1 MFSIKSTFSSLLKGL
16 KKAYSI
22 PTLPDHIIKFTMH
35 PTIRII
41 RFLGGVSFL
50 TILSKSH
57 LNYHISILFIAMF
70 FATIFTIYHFYLSY
84 HRFKH
89 IKYLLKS
96 DKLEVRNSPI
106 DRLAFLAAKVLTC
119 LKGVCQEAQPVG
131 LGLGLMLGAD
141 EVMKYADVEPFFGPL
156 MGGILKGVLPE
167 KHIKESEEIIKNAF
181 ELLRSNRS
189 NVNTTNNLLDL
200 LKDSNIK
207 GDLTKDEFEEM
218 KNILV
223 EKQVELKSKDSALKT
238 ELKSKISEIIDKW

>member
-1 MFSIKSTFSSLLKGL
+1 MFKSKSTLNSLVKGF
-16 KKAYSI
+16 KKAYSV
-22 PTLPDHIIKFTMH
+22 PTLPDYIIEFTNK
-35 PTIRII
+35 PLIRIM

-57 LNYHISILFIAMF
+57 LNSHISILFIAMF

-89 IKYLLKS
+89 IRYLLKS
-96 DKLEVRNSPI
+96 DKLEVRNSPL
-106 DRLAFLAAKVLTC
+106 DRLAFLAAKVVTC

-141 EVMKYADVEPFFGPL
+141 EVLKYGNAEPFFGPL
-156 MGGILKGVLPE
+156 MGGILKGVLPA
-167 KHIKESEEIIKNAF
+167 KPTKESEEIIKSAF
-181 ELLRSNRS
+181 ELLRANRS

-200 LKDSNIK
+200 LKDSNLT

-223 EKQVELKSKDSALKT
+223 EKQDELKTKDKR
-238 ELKSKISEIIDKW
+238 

>member
-1 MFSIKSTFSSLLKGL
+1 MMFSIKSTLNSLVKGF

-22 PTLPDHIIKFTMH
+22 PTLPDHIIEFTNK
-35 PTIRII
+35 PLIRIM

-89 IKYLLKS
+89 IRYLLKS
-96 DKLEVRNSPI
+96 DKLEVKKSPL

-131 LGLGLMLGAD
+131 LCLMLGAD
-141 EVMKYADVEPFFGPL
+141 EVLKYGNAEPFFGPL
-156 MGGILKGVLPE
+156 MGGILKGVLPA
-167 KHIKESEEIIKNAF
+167 KPTKESEEIIKSAF
-181 ELLRSNRS
+181 ELLRANRS
-189 NVNTTNNLLDL
+189 NVNTNNNLLDL
-200 LKDSNIK
+200 LKDSNFT

-223 EKQVELKSKDSALKT
+223 EKQEELKSKDSALKT